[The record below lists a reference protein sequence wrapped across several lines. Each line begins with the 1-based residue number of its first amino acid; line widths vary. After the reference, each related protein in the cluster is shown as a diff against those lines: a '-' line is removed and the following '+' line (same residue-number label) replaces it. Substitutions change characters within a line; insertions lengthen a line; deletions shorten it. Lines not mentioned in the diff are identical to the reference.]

1 VNEAHPAPAHSA
13 PAAERE
19 TRLLEMTDVS
29 VGFDTEDGLVRA
41 VKSMSLSLDHAE
53 ILALCGESGCGK
65 SVTAMSIPRLLPPET
80 TRMAGSITLDGRELT
95 ALSEAEMR
103 DVRGKDVSVVFQEPM
118 TSLNPSFTV
127 GFQITEV
134 LRRHE
139 RLTRADARAR
149 AVELLKLV
157 GIPDPARR
165 VKDYPHQLSGG
176 MRQRVMI
183 AISVACSPRV
193 LIADEPTT
201 ALDVT
206 IQAGVL
212 NVFRDLRDRLGTAI
226 ILITHDLGVVAD
238 IADRAIV
245 MYAGR
250 AVEQAPVGE
259 LYARPR
265 HPYTAGLLNALPA
278 AAAAAGRR
286 RLAEIPGMVPPPF
299 TDPDACAFAP
309 RCPHAE
315 PDCTATRPP
324 FESHGTDHLA
334 ACLHP
339 VDLGAGVPSPPA
351 IQPSHQDRRMS

>member
-1 VNEAHPAPAHSA
+1 VS
-13 PAAERE
+13 
-19 TRLLEMTDVS
+19 LLEMTDVA
-29 VGFDTEDGLVRA
+29 VDFDTEDGTVHA
-41 VKSMSLSLDHAE
+41 VKGISLALDDGE

-65 SVTAMSIPRLLPPET
+65 TVTAMSIPRLLPPET
-80 TRMAGSITLDGRELT
+80 THLSGTIALGGRELT
-95 ALSEAEMR
+95 AMPEKEMR
-103 DVRGKDVSVVFQEPM
+103 EVRGKEVSVVFQEPM

-127 GFQITEV
+127 GFQIIEV

-139 RLTRADARAR
+139 NLSRAAARAR
-149 AVELLKLV
+149 AVELLILV
-157 GIPDPARR
+157 GIPDPDRR
-165 VKDYPHQLSGG
+165 IKEYPHQLSGG

-183 AISVACSPRV
+183 AISVACSPKV

-212 NVFRDLRDRLGTAI
+212 NVFRDLRDRLGTAV

-250 AVEQAPVGE
+250 AVEQAPVEE

-265 HPYTAGLLNALPA
+265 HPYTVGLLNALPSA
-278 AAAAAGRR
+278 AAASGAQGRR

-299 TDPDACAFAP
+299 TDPDECAFAP
-309 RCPHAE
+309 RCTRAE
-315 PDCTATRPP
+315 ADCRAARPTL
-324 FESHGTDHLA
+324 ESHGHGHLA
-334 ACLHP
+334 ACIHP
-339 VDLGAGVPSPPA
+339 VDADVVRTGAA
-351 IQPSHQDRRMS
+351 HE

>member
-1 VNEAHPAPAHSA
+1 MS
-13 PAAERE
+13 
-19 TRLLEMTDVS
+19 LLEMTDVS
-29 VGFDTEDGLVRA
+29 VGFATEDGLVRA
-41 VKSMSLSLDHAE
+41 VKGMSLSLAHAE

-65 SVTAMSIPRLLPPET
+65 TVTAMSIPRLLPAET
-80 TRMAGSITLDGRELT
+80 TRLSGSITLDGRDLT

-127 GFQITEV
+127 GFQIGEV

-139 RLTRADARAR
+139 DLSRAAARAR
-149 AVELLKLV
+149 AVDLLKLV
-157 GIPDPARR
+157 GIPDPASRI
-165 VKDYPHQLSGG
+165 KEYPHQLSGG

-183 AISVACSPRV
+183 AIAVACSPRV

-212 NVFRDLRDRLGTAI
+212 NIFRDLRDRLGTAI

-250 AVEQAPVGE
+250 AVEAAPVEE

-265 HPYTAGLLNALPA
+265 HPYTVGLLNALPTA
-278 AAAAAGRR
+278 ATAAGRR

-309 RCPHAE
+309 RCPRAE
-315 PDCTATRPP
+315 ADCTAARPP
-324 FESHGTDHLA
+324 LESHGASHLA

-339 VDLGAGVPSPPA
+339 VAAVRTGATP
-351 IQPSHQDRRMS
+351 

>member
-1 VNEAHPAPAHSA
+1 MS
-13 PAAERE
+13 
-19 TRLLEMTDVS
+19 LLEITDLAVS
-29 VGFDTEDGLVRA
+29 FSTEDGEVHA
-41 VKSMSLSLDHAE
+41 VKQISLTLERGE

-80 TRMAGSITLDGRELT
+80 TRLSGSIRLDGTELT
-95 ALSEAEMR
+95 TLTERQLQA
-103 DVRGKDVSVVFQEPM
+103 VRGRDVSVVFQEPM
-118 TSLNPSFTV
+118 TSLNPAYPV
-127 GFQITEV
+127 GFQIAEV

-139 RLTRADARAR
+139 KMSRRAARDR
-149 AVELLKLV
+149 GVELLRLV

-165 VKDYPHQLSGG
+165 VKEYPHQMSGG

-183 AISVACSPRV
+183 AMAVACAPKV

-212 NVFRDLRDRLGTAI
+212 DVFRDLRDRLGTAI

-238 IADRAIV
+238 IADRVVV

-259 LYARPR
+259 LFARPR
-265 HPYTAGLLNALPA
+265 HPYTRGLLGALPA
-278 AAAAAGRR
+278 AATMGEGHR
-286 RLAEIPGMVPPPF
+286 RLTEIPGLVPAPYL
-299 TDPDACAFAP
+299 DPEECAFRP
-309 RCPHAE
+309 RCPKAE
-315 PDCTATRPP
+315 ADCGAQRPVLSP
-324 FESHGTDHLA
+324 AGVDHLA

-339 VDLGAGVPSPPA
+339 EEVA
-351 IQPSHQDRRMS
+351 